1 MRERLL
7 ALCPVPL
14 LCCASRQTQ
23 WRHYCR
29 TKSPWVTGAG
39 GGIGRATA
47 LVLAREGAKV
57 LVSDISTR
65 RGEETA
71 ALVSQAGGETEFCKG
86 DVSRAAD
93 AEALVATA
101 ISKWGRLDGA
111 HNNAGIS
118 GRFALTAEDTKENL
132 DHTLAVDLKGVWL
145 CMKYEILQMLKQ
157 GGGSIVNTASTA
169 GLLAA
174 PRMGAY
180 AAAKH
185 GVVVGITQTAAVEY
199 AEKNIRINAVCPG
212 LIATPPIVEWMKND
226 EKLKASLLGAE
237 PIGRAGKPEEIGAA
251 VAWLFSDGAS
261 FVTGTAFPVD
271 GGLTAR

>member
-1 MRERLL
+1 MPGLL
-7 ALCPVPL
+7 QNKVTL
-14 LCCASRQTQ
+14 
-23 WRHYCR
+23 
-29 TKSPWVTGAG
+29 VTGAG

-65 RGEETA
+65 RGEETVA
-71 ALVSQAGGETEFCKG
+71 MVRQAGGEAEFRKA

-93 AEALVATA
+93 IEALISAAV
-101 ISKWGRLDGA
+101 SKWGRLDGA

-118 GRFALTAEDTKENL
+118 GQLALTAEDTEENW

-157 GGGSIVNTASTA
+157 GGGVIVNTASTA
-169 GLLAA
+169 GLLAQ

-185 GVVVGITQTAAVEY
+185 GVIGITQTAAVEY
-199 AEKNIRINAVCPG
+199 AEKNIRVNAICPG
-212 LIATPPIVEWMKND
+212 LIGTPPILEWMKD
-226 EKLKASLLGAE
+226 ENVKKSLLGVE
-237 PIGRAGKPEEIGAA
+237 PIGRAGRPEEIGNA
-251 VAWLFSDGAS
+251 VAWLFSDAAS
-261 FVTGTAFPVD
+261 FVTGASIPVD
-271 GGLTAR
+271 GGLTAQ